1 MSSTT
6 TGLYAKVLIDDNGLT
21 GVDAAALEAEY
32 KARVKARIKKKH
44 KPAEANPRA
53 KEAGSS
59 EHDAATRQRR
69 ADRRQAKVHEVRNK
83 RAAKERADQE
93 EAFRRVKAQARQ
105 QPSAGQPRSGTRT
118 GTGSRRKSRRSSGR
132 SRSSQGGMAVH
143 YKVLDL
149 PNGAS
154 RSEVKSAF
162 RKLMRK
168 YHPDMHTQSPK
179 KHKAATELTMK
190 VSAAYNA
197 LEEHFR
203 ANE

>member
-6 TGLYAKVLIDDNGLT
+6 GGLYAKVSIDDNGLT
-21 GVDAAALEAEY
+21 GVDAATLEAEY
-32 KARVKARIKKKH
+32 RARVKARTQKKP

-59 EHDAATRQRR
+59 DHDASTRQRR
-69 ADRRQAKVHEVRNK
+69 AERRRAKVHAVRNK
-83 RAAKERADQE
+83 RAAKERAEQD

-105 QPSAGQPRSGTRT
+105 QPSAGQPRPGARNGTR
-118 GTGSRRKSRRSSGR
+118 SRRHSRRSSGR
-132 SRSSQGGMAVH
+132 SRSGQGGMAAH

-197 LEEHFR
+197 LEEHFK
-203 ANE
+203 AKE